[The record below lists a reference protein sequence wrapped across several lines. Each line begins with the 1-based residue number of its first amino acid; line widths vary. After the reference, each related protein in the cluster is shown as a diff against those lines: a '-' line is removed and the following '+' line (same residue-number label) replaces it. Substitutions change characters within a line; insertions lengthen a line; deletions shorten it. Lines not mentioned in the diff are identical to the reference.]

1 MARVS
6 TAMLAAVLAACL
18 VTSAGAQGGQGR
30 RGGGFGGRGGFGGG
44 GLMMLRSA
52 DVQKEL
58 KMTQPQIEKLDA
70 KQQEVFQA
78 MQDARQGIDFQ
89 NMTDEQRQA
98 FQKKMGDI
106 QTKAVTD
113 VLDTTQQK
121 RFHQLELQQ
130 QGGNALLRNKEVAEA
145 IKVTDDQKSKL
156 QAIQQA
162 AQEEMRNNRP
172 DFSGGQPSPEEMQK
186 FMTKMQ
192 EMQKATN
199 EKMLAV
205 LTPVQLAKWKELTG
219 EPFKGQFMAPFRRP
233 GA

>member
-6 TAMLAAVLAACL
+6 TAMLAAVLAIGL
-18 VTSAGAQGGQGR
+18 VTSAGAQGQGR

-130 QGGNALLRNKEVAEA
+130 QGGGALLRNKEVAETLK
-145 IKVTDDQKSKL
+145 ITDD
-156 QAIQQA
+156 
-162 AQEEMRNNRP
+162 
-172 DFSGGQPSPEEMQK
+172 
-186 FMTKMQ
+186 
-192 EMQKATN
+192 
-199 EKMLAV
+199 
-205 LTPVQLAKWKELTG
+205 
-219 EPFKGQFMAPFRRP
+219 
-233 GA
+233 